1 MKIIIKNFISTLN
14 RFKTASVLNIL
25 GLSIA
30 FAAFILIMI
39 QVDYERNFD
48 RCHSKYKQ
56 IFRVSLQNSNGDSW
70 KIHSHPFTEA
80 VIASS
85 PHILEGTLMNPYIGK
100 VYLSIQDGEN
110 KKGFRE
116 GIVTCHPAI
125 TSIFD
130 FQMVEGR
137 ADCLSDPEKIIIP
150 ESMAQRMFGTSPAM
164 GKTIVAEESVWSK
177 YTKDLVV
184 GGVYRDFPDNTQ
196 LDNIIYTAIS
206 PRSMDDWIS
215 GNYFCFILLD
225 SPDAASDVIDN
236 FTKHFDFTKHGY
248 SKDTSLKLTP
258 LADIY
263 YLNESQDGNLVKSGN
278 KETTSLLIF
287 IALIT
292 IALAAI
298 NFTNFSTSLTP
309 LRIKSINTQK
319 VLGSS
324 TGMLRLS
331 LLIEAI
337 GISLLSYVMAIFVVS
352 VLNQTSLLTFMK
364 VDLLLMHHLLLLWGG
379 AAVAM
384 FIGLIAGVYPAYY
397 ITSFSPAMVL
407 KGSFGTSEAG
417 KKLRTTLIGIQFI
430 VSIILIIGSLFV
442 QLQNHYMQHFTLGFD
457 KDQVAVVSL
466 NNSIYSNHKETYVS
480 KLKEYSGIIDVA
492 FSKQKFGA
500 SDNYRTWG
508 GNFRDKEIGF
518 TSLGVSANFLS
529 VMGVPVVSGRNATS
543 ADEQG
548 KDILFI
554 FNTSA
559 QKEFGLELGESV
571 TIPWLNEV
579 VQIIGF
585 TGDVKFTSLR
595 NKSPN
600 TAFVINE
607 KGLLPISYIK
617 IKAGSDVT
625 QVVNHIR
632 KTIKEI
638 DPNYPFDIEF
648 YDSIFN
654 QLYWKEQNISKM
666 IFLFSML
673 AVVISIV
680 GVFGLVLFE
689 TQYRRKEIGIRKV
702 HGAVAGEILYMFN
715 KYYLQILCI
724 CFLSAVPL
732 AYYGISKWLEGFA
745 YKTVLEWWV
754 FIAAFSIIGLITLA
768 TVTFQTWKVANE
780 NPVNSLKNE

>member
-1 MKIIIKNFISTLN
+1 MIFRNFISTLN
-14 RFKTASVLNIL
+14 RFKTACVLNVL

-30 FAAFILIMI
+30 FAAFILIMM
-39 QVDYERNFD
+39 QVDYEYNFD

-56 IFRVSLQNSNGDSW
+56 IFRVSLQKSNGDNWS
-70 KIHSHPFTEA
+70 IHSHPFTEA

-85 PHILEGTLMNPYIGK
+85 PHILAGTLINSYIGK

-116 GIVTCHPAI
+116 GVVTCHPAI
-125 TSIFD
+125 TSTFD

-137 ADCLSDPEKIIIP
+137 SDCLSDPEKIIIP
-150 ESMAQRMFGTSPAM
+150 ESMAQRMFGAFPAT
-164 GKTIVAEESVWSK
+164 GKTVIAEEFIWSK
-177 YTKDLVV
+177 DTKDLVV

-196 LDNIIYTAIS
+196 LDNVIYTAIS
-206 PRSMDDWIS
+206 PRSLDDWNS
-215 GNYFCFILLD
+215 DNYSCFIQLD
-225 SPDAASDVIDN
+225 SPDAASDVITN
-236 FTKHFDFTKHGY
+236 FSSHFDFTKHGY

-278 KETTSLLIF
+278 KETTNLLIF

-292 IALAAI
+292 IVLAAI

-319 VLGSS
+319 VLGCS
-324 TGMLRLS
+324 TSLLRFS

-337 GISLLSYVMAIFVVS
+337 GISLISYMMAIFIIS
-352 VLNQTSLLTFMK
+352 VLNQTSLLTFMEA
-364 VDLLLMHHLLLLWGG
+364 DLLLTHHVLLLWGG
-379 AAVAM
+379 AVVAL

-417 KKLRTTLIGIQFI
+417 KKLRTTLIGMQFI

-442 QLQNHYMQHFTLGFD
+442 QLQNHYMRHFTLGFD

-466 NNSIYSNHKETYVS
+466 NNSIYSNHKEAYVS

-492 FSKQKFGA
+492 FTKQKFGA
-500 SDNYRTWG
+500 SDSYRTWG
-508 GNFRDKEIGF
+508 GKFRDEAIEF
-518 TSLGVSANFLS
+518 TSLCISANFLS
-529 VMGVPVVSGRNATS
+529 VMGIPVVSGRSATH
-543 ADEQG
+543 ADEEG
-548 KDILFI
+548 NGMLFI

-571 TIPWLNEV
+571 TIPWLNDV
-579 VQIIGF
+579 AQIIGF

-600 TAFVINE
+600 TAFVVNE
-607 KGLLPISYIK
+607 KTYLPISYIK
-617 IKAGSDVT
+617 IKEGSDVT

-638 DPNYPFDIEF
+638 DPNYPFDLEF

-654 QLYWKEQNISKM
+654 QLYQKEQNISKM
-666 IFLFSML
+666 IFLFSLL
-673 AVVISIV
+673 AVIISVV

-689 TQYRRKEIGIRKV
+689 TQHRRKEIGVRKV

-715 KYYLQILCI
+715 KYYLQILSI
-724 CFLSAVPL
+724 CFLLAVPL

-745 YKTVLEWWV
+745 YKTELEWWV
-754 FIAAFSIIGLITLA
+754 FVAAFCIIGLITLV
-768 TVTFQTWKVANE
+768 TVTFQTRRAANE